1 MLKLPSELVITQV
14 ETLHQDLL
22 QELNSNDDISL
33 DISDVVSA
41 DTASIQ
47 LLCALQKHLLTIQH
61 KIIWVGSSAALAHTI
76 NQLGIS
82 HYLTIERNS

>member
-61 KIIWVGSSAALAHTI
+61 KIIWVGNSGALAHTI
-76 NQLGIS
+76 NQLGLG

>member
-33 DISDVVSA
+33 DISGVVSA

-76 NQLGIS
+76 NQLGLG

>member
-1 MLKLPSELVITQV
+1 MLKLPSELAITQV

-22 QELNSNDDISL
+22 HEINSNDDICL
-33 DISDVVSA
+33 DINDVISA

-61 KIIWVGSSAALAHTI
+61 KIIWVGSSEALTLSLIHI
-76 NQLGIS
+76 
-82 HYLTIERNS
+82 